1 MFDPTVPVPD
11 RDSAPY
17 WSALADGRFEIQHCL
32 DCDGWSWPPVPIY
45 AHCQSDN
52 LEWKA
57 PSGKGE
63 IHSWVRLHRPIF
75 PALKDLVP
83 FKIVDV
89 RLDEAPNLLIQVGC
103 SVTPTS
109 SRAHGCGR
117 CRSRRPTRSASCSGS
132 STSRPEI
139 SHLRGPVVMY

>member
-17 WSALADGRFEIQHCL
+17 WSALAEGRFEIQHCL
-32 DCDGWSWPPVPIY
+32 DCDGWSWPPRPIC

-89 RLDEAPNLLIQVGC
+89 RLDEAPNILIPGRLLGDPEVEQGTRVRAVPATKTDEVG
-103 SVTPTS
+103 
-109 SRAHGCGR
+109 
-117 CRSRRPTRSASCSGS
+117 
-132 STSRPEI
+132 E
-139 SHLRGPVVMY
+139 LLWELDE